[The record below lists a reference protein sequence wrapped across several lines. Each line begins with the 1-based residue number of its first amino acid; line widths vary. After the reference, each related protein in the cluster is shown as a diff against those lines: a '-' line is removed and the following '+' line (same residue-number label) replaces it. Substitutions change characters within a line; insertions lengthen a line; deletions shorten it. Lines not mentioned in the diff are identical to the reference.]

1 MNPQEFPSP
10 LIRPAFS
17 PIRPDDHAGQ
27 VWILTTLAVIY
38 TGTSLIVRG
47 SIKWNLFWLDDYLVA
62 IATAIHLAQAGAVYY
77 GLSHGLGKFNSITT
91 ETQWALSGKAF
102 FTSEILAVVALC
114 LAKCSVWALLLRI
127 FVADGAFNDWRV
139 KTCFGFVFLGV
150 SWGVIAIIGVALS
163 CVPQF
168 MLSPDHNDQC
178 VGQFAR
184 WQTLTALDVST
195 EILGCLL
202 PVVLVWS
209 LNMVTK
215 SKFHVFLAFSFRLP
229 LVVFSLL
236 HLKYT
241 KQYTQSA
248 EPLFAVTNPLL
259 CQQAMLTWSLLSAT
273 IPNIKSF
280 MRVFN
285 FSMGMGAMDEQHLSN
300 QTPEPIL
307 LRSYGARTTL
317 NEHAGSSYGNES
329 ALRPDVPHMHNK
341 RNTTYSNGGTTD
353 DEHSLRRNDS
363 QEMIIKKEVQDRNSI
378 DRQGGGV

>member
-1 MNPQEFPSP
+1 MNSQALPDS
-10 LIRPAFS
+10 LTRPAFS
-17 PIRPDDHAGQ
+17 PIKPDDHAGQ
-27 VWILTTLAVIY
+27 LWILTTLAIIY

-62 IATAIHLAQAGAVYY
+62 IATVIHFAQSGVVFY
-77 GLSHGLGKFNSITT
+77 GLSHGLAKFNSITT
-91 ETQWALSGKAF
+91 EHQWALSGKAF
-102 FTSEILAVVALC
+102 FTSEVLAIVTIA

-139 KTCFGFVFLGV
+139 KTCVGFVLLGV
-150 SWGVIAIIGVALS
+150 AWGVTSVVGIVAS
-163 CVPQF
+163 CDPEF
-168 MLSPDHNDQC
+168 ILSPDHASRC
-178 VGQFAR
+178 AGQFTR
-184 WQTLTALDVST
+184 WQIITAFDVGT
-195 EILGCLL
+195 EALGSLL

-229 LVVFSLL
+229 MIALSLL

-241 KQYTQSA
+241 RQYTQSP

-259 CQQAMLTWSLLSAT
+259 CQQAMLTWSLMSAT

-285 FSMGMGAMDEQHLSN
+285 FSMGMGAMDERLSN
-300 QTPEPIL
+300 HTPQPIL
-307 LRSYGARTTL
+307 LRSYGARTTI
-317 NEHAGSSYGNES
+317 NEHAGSSYGDES
-329 ALRPDVPHMHNK
+329 ALRPDMPQHK
-341 RNTTYSNGGTTD
+341 RMTASSDRGTTD

-363 QEMIIKKEVQDRNSI
+363 QEMIIKKEVHIREPDERRG
-378 DRQGGGV
+378 DGV